1 MEELKS
7 YLETIIALE
16 IQHIERD
23 KAWEHDP
30 IDGRFNQGRIA
41 VENAHL
47 DIFKKIADMVNKL

>member
-1 MEELKS
+1 MEELKN

-23 KAWEHDP
+23 KEWEHDALN
-30 IDGRFNQGRIA
+30 GRFNQGRLA

-47 DIFKKIADMVNKL
+47 DVFRKISDMVNKL

>member
-23 KAWEHDP
+23 KIWEHDP
-30 IDGRFNQGRIA
+30 IDGRFNQGRLA
-41 VENAHL
+41 VEKVHL
-47 DIFKKIADMVNKL
+47 EVFKKINDMVNKL